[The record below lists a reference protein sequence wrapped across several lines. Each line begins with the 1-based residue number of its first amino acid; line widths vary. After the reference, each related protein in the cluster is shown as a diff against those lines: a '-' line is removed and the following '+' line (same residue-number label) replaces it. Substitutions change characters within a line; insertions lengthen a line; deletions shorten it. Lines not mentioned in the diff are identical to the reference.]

1 MNDVEW
7 KRSVEQRLR
16 ELNQKAKPS
25 RRAAVGGG
33 GGGGTTET
41 LWYEAPT
48 KAELQNDSS
57 VPRTS
62 WGLVNAGDDN
72 GMVCVRNPDNDGWD
86 AINVL
91 E

>member
-7 KRSVEQRLR
+7 RRSVEQRLR
-16 ELNQKAKPS
+16 ELNQKVKPS

-33 GGGGTTET
+33 GGTAANGDG
-41 LWYEAPT
+41 WYEAPT

-57 VPRTS
+57 VPRTA
-62 WGLVNAGDDN
+62 WGLVTAGAQS
-72 GMVCVRNPDNDGWD
+72 GMVCCRNPAGDGWD

>member
-7 KRSVEQRLR
+7 RRSVEQRFR
-16 ELNQKAKPS
+16 EMNQKLKPS
-25 RRAAVGGG
+25 KRAAVGGG
-33 GGGGTTET
+33 GTAAADGDG
-41 LWYEAPT
+41 WYEATT
-48 KAELQNDSS
+48 KAGLQNDSS

-62 WGLVNAGDDN
+62 WGVVTDGAQK
-72 GMVCVRNPDNDGWD
+72 GMVCCRNPDNDGWD